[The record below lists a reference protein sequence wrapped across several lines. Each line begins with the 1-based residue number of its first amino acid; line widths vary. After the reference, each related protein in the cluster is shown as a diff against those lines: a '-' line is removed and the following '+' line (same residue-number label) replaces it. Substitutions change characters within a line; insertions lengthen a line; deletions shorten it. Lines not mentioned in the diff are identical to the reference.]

1 MQLSPFFH
9 NVMPFLVS
17 PEPWDF
23 DPFHFEKQKENYSIL
38 NKIRKANLK
47 KVASKILKPSNFIL
61 KSGMIVTDSN
71 SKKEKIKI
79 NGSRALSPGSLKL
92 FKILEVQNNG
102 MSALAR
108 NLKDGKISTHSI
120 NNLRS
125 IDINDLMSLQINP
138 EFAFQDVMGMSRHRN
153 LHGKFL
159 SSTNDGQE
167 TEKNT
172 RSGSTYYAKNVSIQ
186 RSQVATPKS
195 ILKIKQS
202 ESVNFYSCTPAQK
215 LASIRGMLL
224 SKQAGNK
231 LSKEETSILAGR
243 HSKAFSQSQFTV
255 PNLIRKGKSKKKI
268 NWNND
273 VSCLIDN
280 NLSIEKIKDEEPSYR
295 ACNFSR
301 IALTLDGIMSLKET
315 QLLG

>member
-1 MQLSPFFH
+1 
-9 NVMPFLVS
+9 
-17 PEPWDF
+17 
-23 DPFHFEKQKENYSIL
+23 
-38 NKIRKANLK
+38 
-47 KVASKILKPSNFIL
+47 
-61 KSGMIVTDSN
+61 MIVTDSN

-125 IDINDLMSLQINP
+125 IDVNDLMSLQINP
-138 EFAFQDVMGMSRHRN
+138 EFAFQDVMAMSRHRN

-159 SSTNDGQE
+159 SSTNDVQE
-167 TEKNT
+167 TDKNT

-280 NLSIEKIKDEEPSYR
+280 NLSSKKINDEEPTYR